1 VKQVWIPRVGDP
13 SVLEVREAP
22 DPVPGPGQVRVRVD
36 ASGVNFADL
45 MARMG
50 LYPDAPP
57 LPAVVGYEV
66 AGVVEEVGAGVPAN
80 RLGERVVAMTRFG
93 GYSEQVV
100 VDAVQAIPR
109 PAGLDAVTAAAIPVV
124 GLTAWMMVEVMGRV
138 RAGDRVLVHSAG
150 GGVGLAALDLLR
162 WRGAT
167 AIGTASAGKHELLR
181 ELGYHQ
187 LIDARREDFEQV
199 LAGGPGLDL
208 VFDAVGGAS
217 WAKGLRLLRPG
228 GRLVCFGFSANAVGQ
243 RRSVLTA
250 LRNLLAVPWLKINPV
265 TLMNENKG
273 VMGVNMGHLWSE
285 AERVAGW
292 MRELLR
298 RWEEGVLRPRVHAAV
313 PLADAARAHRILHE
327 RANIGKV
334 VLVTES
340 GQSEGAASGSGDA
353 GPPPPRT
360 GTR

>member
-1 VKQVWIPRVGDP
+1 VEQIWIPRIGDP

-22 DPVPGPGQVRVRVD
+22 DPVPGPGQVRIRVD

-66 AGVVEEVGAGVPAN
+66 AGVIAEVGKGVPAS
-80 RLGERVVAMTRFG
+80 RVGERVVAMTRFG
-93 GYSEQVV
+93 GYATQVV
-100 VDAVQAIPR
+100 VDGIQAVAR
-109 PAGLDAVTAAAIPVV
+109 PAGLDAVTAASIPVV
-124 GLTAWMMVEVMGRV
+124 GLTAWMMLEVMGRV

-150 GGVGLAALDLLR
+150 GGVGLAALDLLK
-162 WRGAT
+162 WRGAI
-167 AIGTASAGKHELLR
+167 AIGTASAGKHALLR
-181 ELGYHQ
+181 ELGYDE
-187 LIDARREDFEQV
+187 LIDYRSRDFEEA

-208 VFDAVGGAS
+208 ILDPVGGAS

-228 GRLVCFGFSANAVGQ
+228 GRLVCFGFSANAVGE
-243 RRSVLTA
+243 RRSVAAT
-250 LRNLLAVPWLKINPV
+250 LRNVLAVPWLKINPV
-265 TLMNENKG
+265 SLMNENKG
-273 VMGVNMGHLWSE
+273 VMGVNMGHMWSE

-292 MRELLR
+292 LGELLR

-313 PLADAARAHRILHE
+313 PFAEVARAHRLLHE

-334 VLVTES
+334 VLVT
-340 GQSEGAASGSGDA
+340 GSGRSEA
-353 GPPPPRT
+353 PASAAT
-360 GTR
+360 GSPGA

>member
-1 VKQVWIPRVGDP
+1 MEQVWIPRVGDP

-22 DPVPGPGQVRVRVD
+22 DPAPGPGQVRVRVD

-66 AGVVEEVGAGVPAN
+66 AGIIAEVGAGVSPE
-80 RLGERVVAMTRFG
+80 RVGERVVALTRFG
-93 GYSEQVV
+93 GYATQVV
-100 VDAVQAIPR
+100 VDAIQAVPR

-124 GLTAWMMVEVMGRV
+124 GLTAWMMLEVMGRV
-138 RAGDRVLVHSAG
+138 RSGDRVLVHSAG

-167 AIGTASAGKHELLR
+167 AIGTASEGKHELLR
-181 ELGYHQ
+181 KLGYDR
-187 LIDARREDFEQV
+187 LIDSRREDFEAA
-199 LAGGPGLDL
+199 LSGGPGFDL
-208 VFDAVGGAS
+208 VLDAVGGAS

-228 GRLVCFGFSANAVGQ
+228 GRLVCFGFSASAVGQ
-243 RRSVLTA
+243 RRSLLAA
-250 LRNLLAVPWLKINPV
+250 LRSFLAVPWLKINPV

-273 VMGVNMGHLWSE
+273 VLGVNMGHLWSE
-285 AERVAGW
+285 AERVADW
-292 MRELLR
+292 MRELLL

-327 RANIGKV
+327 RANVGKV
-334 VLVTES
+334 VLVTRS
-340 GQSEGAASGSGDA
+340 GEAEAEMAGSG
-353 GPPPPRT
+353 GLQRT
-360 GTR
+360 